1 MEENNQILGKEDFDR
16 LFMERKSVRA
26 YADRPISPEL
36 KDALIAATMRSA
48 TAGNMMLYS
57 ILEIEDP
64 AIKARLAETC
74 DHQPFIATAP
84 LVLVYLADYARM
96 TAFFEVSRVK
106 EILSSETAAMAWP
119 RESDLLLA
127 ASDAMIAAQ
136 TTAIAAQALG
146 LGSCYIGDIMEH
158 WEVHR
163 DLFRLP
169 RYAFPVAMLCIGY
182 PTEQQK
188 QRSQPPRLPV
198 SAVVHKNHY
207 ALPGPELLATL
218 YTGPGYAS
226 PGQGK
231 GKDEPKNAGQA
242 LYRRK
247 FDTDY
252 SREMRRSVK
261 AMLDAWW
268 RKDPD

>member
-1 MEENNQILGKEDFDR
+1 MEENNRILDEKDFDQ
-16 LFMERKSVRA
+16 LFIKRKSVRA
-26 YADRPISPEL
+26 YDGRPIPSAV
-36 KDALIAATMRSA
+36 KDALIAATMRA
-48 TAGNMMLYS
+48 PTAGNMMLYS
-57 ILEIEDP
+57 ILEVEDP
-64 AIKARLAETC
+64 GIKARLAETC

-96 TAFFEVSRVK
+96 TAFFKASNVQA
-106 EILSSETAAMAWP
+106 ILGSETAAMAWP

-127 ASDAMIAAQ
+127 ASDAIIAAQ

-158 WEVHR
+158 WETHR
-163 DLFRLP
+163 DLLGLP

-182 PTEQQK
+182 PTEQQR
-188 QRSQPPRLPV
+188 QRPQPSRLPETV
-198 SAVVHKNHY
+198 ILHKNRY
-207 ALPGPELLATL
+207 ALPSPELLATL
-218 YTGPGYAS
+218 HTGPGEA
-226 PGQGK
+226 
-231 GKDEPKNAGQA
+231 KNAGQS

-252 SREMRRSVK
+252 AREMRRSVK

-268 RKDPD
+268 RKDSD